1 MNTPQ
6 PGHISRVRSSSFPS
20 LIIGS
25 FPGFGVQME
34 VELHL
39 HKREREGGEHFLAE
53 KRTKG
58 GRIVIGPLKEVVKE
72 ELPVS
77 GVTPEGE
84 V

>member
-1 MNTPQ
+1 
-6 PGHISRVRSSSFPS
+6 
-20 LIIGS
+20 
-25 FPGFGVQME
+25 ME